1 MVNLKIP
8 PDAAVSQIIER
19 INEIK
24 TVQENQDG
32 SVYYNFVGWCSKTWS
47 VVDGI
52 FGDELHSEEIRMIG
66 VPGCSCSAQ
75 AGTGLLADLYYDK
88 LMDYIREI
96 RQSAESAK

>member
-1 MVNLKIP
+1 MVHLKIP
-8 PDAAVSQIIER
+8 PDIAVAQIIER
-19 INEIK
+19 INDIK

-32 SVYYNFVGWCSKTWS
+32 SVYYNFAGWCSKTWS

-75 AGTGLLADLYYDK
+75 AGTDLLCGSL
-88 LMDYIREI
+88 L
-96 RQSAESAK
+96 